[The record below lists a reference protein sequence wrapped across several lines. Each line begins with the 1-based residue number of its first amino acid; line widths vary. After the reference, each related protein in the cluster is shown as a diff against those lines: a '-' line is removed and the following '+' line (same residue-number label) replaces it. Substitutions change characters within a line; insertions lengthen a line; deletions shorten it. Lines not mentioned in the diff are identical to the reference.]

1 MIGNPLNFSGPKFL
15 GFYCVYSLLV
25 LFFVSWRNKQRE
37 SQWSMPKLNLADPY
51 EIAFLRGGE
60 VEALRIA
67 TFSLIDRGLI
77 EPLGVEFKTKGK
89 EAIEHA
95 RRPIE
100 KAILIKL
107 LPGAQIKDIY
117 TDVLLKSTC
126 LDYQTSLEKYRL
138 IRTDAVLESRKSLYF
153 LGIFM
158 IAGLAGMKILVALQ
172 RGRSNIT
179 FLFTLCAIF
188 LIFLNKIHNTELT
201 GLGSRALA
209 DLNTLFR
216 GLRDRRLTLKPGGQ
230 TNEAALLAA
239 VYGAS
244 ALSPVSFP
252 YTKELF
258 PKAKK
263 KSWFSSE
270 SSCGSSCGT
279 SCGSSCG
286 SSCGG
291 GGGCGGCGGD

>member
-1 MIGNPLNFSGPKFL
+1 
-15 GFYCVYSLLV
+15 
-25 LFFVSWRNKQRE
+25 
-37 SQWSMPKLNLADPY
+37 MPKLNLADPY
-51 EIAFLRGGE
+51 EIAFLRGRE

-77 EPLGVEFKTKGK
+77 ESMGTELKTKSK
-89 EAIEHA
+89 EALEHA

-107 LPGAQIKDIY
+107 LPGAQINDIY
-117 TDVLLKSTC
+117 TDEILKSACT
-126 LDYQTSLEKYRL
+126 DYQTSLEKFRL
-138 IRTDAVLESRKSLYF
+138 IRTDAVLESRKPLYF
-153 LGIFM
+153 LGMFM
-158 IAGLAGMKILVALQ
+158 IAGLAGVKIMVALQ

-179 FLFTLCAIF
+179 FLFTLCVLF
-188 LIFLNKIHNTELT
+188 LVFLNKIHNSERT
-201 GLGSRALA
+201 GLGNRVLT

-252 YTKELF
+252 YTKDLF
-258 PKAKK
+258 PKTKK
-263 KSWFSSE
+263 KSWLSSE
-270 SSCGSSCGT
+270 SSCS
-279 SCGSSCG
+279 SSCG